1 MRQKAV
7 GLIRKFRKDGKD
19 DNIQDDTDS
28 DDDDAIEV
36 DEDLLRYT
44 DDDCSEDDEA
54 EVEEIVL
61 DSSIREVHVP
71 QLKWRAK
78 SYHTMIDWKK
88 ELVSEPPFIA
98 KLTDD
103 EIVNIL
109 DTPLVVPKWSNN
121 TQSVERGIKLVSE
134 ACTAVTGK
142 VERDGYIRQR
152 IHSRKLMPQFNT
164 KRDFNHNL

>member
-1 MRQKAV
+1 MIISDFLKHSKIEMNRLPSEKVTQTNQDYES
-7 GLIRKFRKDGKD
+7 DG
-19 DNIQDDTDS
+19 DS
-28 DDDDAIEV
+28 
-36 DEDLLRYT
+36 
-44 DDDCSEDDEA
+44 DDCSEDDEA